1 MRQNCKVIV
10 DHCAG
15 GPSQSICFSYW
26 KHSMLWILRL
36 VIFKISMVL
45 KTLTILII
53 FDHTAVNIQRQL
65 LRMRRK
71 WLPSLLWKT
80 KRTRKPGKRT
90 KYKLQKNNRI
100 RKNLFIWAF
109 GNVLFVQAR
118 HWGSDVEMSKRRR
131 KDSGGFLY
139 AFLILLSCL
148 VFKLSDFCLSQFT
161 KNQVE
166 LLLAVLR
173 EGGVGIDEKE
183 VRRRQKL
190 FFLFLFSQK
199 ESFPVFSKK
208 YCVNYLKFRRRNS

>member
-1 MRQNCKVIV
+1 MAALSAVKNQKNQKTRQKN
-10 DHCAG
+10 
-15 GPSQSICFSYW
+15 
-26 KHSMLWILRL
+26 
-36 VIFKISMVL
+36 KIQ
-45 KTLTILII
+45 I
-53 FDHTAVNIQRQL
+53 
-65 LRMRRK
+65 
-71 WLPSLLWKT
+71 T
-80 KRTRKPGKRT
+80 K
-90 KYKLQKNNRI
+90 KNNRI

-139 AFLILLSCL
+139 AFLILLRH
-148 VFKLSDFCLSQFT
+148 LSCLSQFT

-183 VRRRQKL
+183 VGRSRKF

-199 ESFPVFSKK
+199 ESFPVFSKQ
-208 YCVNYLKFRRRNS
+208 YCLYYLKFRRRNS